1 MHKILIVDDDLEI
14 LKLMKNTL
22 ELKNYAVTVIQ
33 EVTLPVKLAEFQGYD
48 LILLDIMLTN
58 ISGIELCK
66 QLRNQIATPIIFIS
80 AKDTEDDILQGLANG
95 GYDYI
100 VKPFSLK
107 QLVAK
112 VEADL
117 KREDRTKKAHGEFN
131 TVRRDLGQITLMLQ
145 KK

>member
-1 MHKILIVDDDLEI
+1 M
-14 LKLMKNTL
+14 
-22 ELKNYAVTVIQ
+22 TVIQ

-95 GYDYI
+95 GDDYI

-117 KREDRTKKAHGEFN
+117 KREDRTKKLTANLIQSEEIS
-131 TVRRDLGQITLMLQ
+131 VRSHFIW
-145 KK
+145 KKSRSISVVRPYHLLNVNMRS

>member
-14 LKLMKNTL
+14 LKLMKNAL
-22 ELKNYAVTVIQ
+22 ELKNYAVTVLQ
-33 EVTLPVKLAEFQGYD
+33 EVTLPIKLAEFQGYD

-95 GYDYI
+95 
-100 VKPFSLK
+100 
-107 QLVAK
+107 
-112 VEADL
+112 
-117 KREDRTKKAHGEFN
+117 
-131 TVRRDLGQITLMLQ
+131 
-145 KK
+145 